1 MGWYSEEGTGHV
13 GTSPIPVLGVRNA
26 MVHPLPICTFLCFAV
41 ESLLWLVKTEIFKG
55 ISALSALMLKVL
67 NCNAIL

>member
-1 MGWYSEEGTGHV
+1 
-13 GTSPIPVLGVRNA
+13 
-26 MVHPLPICTFLCFAV
+26 
-41 ESLLWLVKTEIFKG
+41 LWLVKTEIFKG